1 MNVRIHRIRIS
12 ARPRCLSAS
21 SVRVLEDAITTIP
34 IVTPL
39 IKKNTSNLLALEDFP
54 SDISLSYQTRHV
66 LTSLYHGHALRKS
79 RASYFRQVLAITG
92 GYKENIIDFRD
103 ISYVFILDR

>member
-1 MNVRIHRIRIS
+1 MLSKTYIMNVRIHRIRIS

-39 IKKNTSNLLALEDFP
+39 IKKNSSNLLALEDFP
-54 SDISLSYQTRHV
+54 PDISLSYQTKHA
-66 LTSLYHGHALRKS
+66 LTSLYHGQVLCKFK
-79 RASYFRQVLAITG
+79 ASYFKQVLAITG
-92 GYKENIIDFRD
+92 GIKK
-103 ISYVFILDR
+103 IS